1 MQTLD
6 KRKIIRGTVISF
18 LLVTI
23 VFGAFL
29 VIGLINNKK
38 LAEGFINLKDLEPE
52 TISAGDYVEIEFER
66 IHPVFAEF
74 YMQREG
80 DKSQMNKHYFYL
92 YPYKGKGLV
101 VKVLWP
107 DTKRYDSL
115 AQTSNNG
122 ENAINFPIVSNGK
135 IESMDPELVKYANE
149 YMEEYASKSV
159 GTANMEKEIWPYMV
173 NLNIPSGL
181 TEDQSEQM
189 YTMFAGIYLGI
200 LALIGLIMIGRLSQL
215 KHQQRKL

>member
-1 MQTLD
+1 M
-6 KRKIIRGTVISF
+6 
-18 LLVTI
+18 
-23 VFGAFL
+23 
-29 VIGLINNKK
+29 
-38 LAEGFINLKDLEPE
+38 KDLEPE
-52 TISAGDYVEIEFER
+52 TISAGDYVEVEFER

-80 DKSQMNKHYFYL
+80 DKAQMNKHYFYM

-107 DTKRYDSL
+107 DTKRYDTL

-122 ENAINFPIVSNGK
+122 ENAMSFPIVSNGK
-135 IESMDPELVKYANE
+135 IERMDPELVQHATE
-149 YMEEYASKSV
+149 YLEEYARQSD
-159 GTANMEKEIWPYMV
+159 GTNNMEKEIWPYMV

-189 YTMFAGIYLGI
+189 YTMFGGIYLGI
-200 LALIGLIMIGRLSQL
+200 LALIGLIMVGRLSQL